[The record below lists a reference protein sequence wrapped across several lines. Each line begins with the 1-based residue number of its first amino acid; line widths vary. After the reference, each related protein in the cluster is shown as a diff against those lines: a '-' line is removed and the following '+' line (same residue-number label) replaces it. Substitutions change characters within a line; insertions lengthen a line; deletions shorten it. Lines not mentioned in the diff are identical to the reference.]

1 MLEVDNRSSNL
12 KRNVKRNNIKQQEFI
27 LTIVKRAAFSPA
39 RLDDS
44 TNILKDR
51 KMFLFTW
58 KNVEII
64 QETLKI
70 ERQCDYV
77 THIRIIKK
85 KN

>member
-1 MLEVDNRSSNL
+1 MLGVDNRSSNL
-12 KRNVKRNNIKQQEFI
+12 KRNIKRKNIKQQEFI

-44 TNILKDR
+44 TNILNLKYR

-64 QETLKI
+64 QETL
-70 ERQCDYV
+70 
-77 THIRIIKK
+77 
-85 KN
+85 